1 MCSPL
6 TLWCRWPCYCWVIMK
21 VLAPTW
27 RFLISPWR
35 CYWDTSLQPYK
46 GGGLAFQLTLVC
58 YVWRWCLAGVVQL
71 FSKSFF
77 LAQLSFSWFF
87 GYRDQAFVRA
97 NCLCLLPFPSFQFL
111 QLQIWSIWGKKKAQG
126 THHCV
131 FLCIARFLADQPS
144 SLYLLECYY
153 AWFTHN
159 VQGF

>member
-27 RFLISPWR
+27 CFLISPWR

-46 GGGLAFQLTLVC
+46 GGDLAFLLTLVC

-77 LAQLSFSWFF
+77 SCSAVFFLVLWLQGSSFCQGQLSLSVAISQFPVSSTPNLEYMRQNESP
-87 GYRDQAFVRA
+87 G
-97 NCLCLLPFPSFQFL
+97 NSPLCLPLYCKIPSWSAFFSLPFRVL
-111 QLQIWSIWGKKKAQG
+111 
-126 THHCV
+126 
-131 FLCIARFLADQPS
+131 LCLI
-144 SLYLLECYY
+144 Y
-153 AWFTHN
+153 T
-159 VQGF
+159 